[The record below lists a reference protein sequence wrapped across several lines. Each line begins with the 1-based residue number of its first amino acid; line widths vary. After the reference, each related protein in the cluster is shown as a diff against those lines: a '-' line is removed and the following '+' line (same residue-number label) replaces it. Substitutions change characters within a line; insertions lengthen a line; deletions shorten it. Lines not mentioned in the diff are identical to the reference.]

1 VIRLQWGKEPIVK
14 KQNDNRY
21 NSRFLLIL
29 LAAVGIVFIAA
40 YFVLIR
46 TSPLVEFLK
55 PRETKENI
63 LSMAE
68 SFYRKLPVA
77 QLEGEPQVFMSLDPD
92 LLEYVQYYR
101 KENKRFPDLS
111 PGYWSIV
118 WGTPPR
124 GEKSKGAR
132 FFEVKYDFN
141 GNLIGFTDNTG
152 NTGKSDALPDS
163 NEDDAL
169 FEARYFLG
177 EYGIPVRTLTVV
189 SKEISKKGNRTLYKF
204 LLENS
209 EEKYPDLLDQ
219 YTVQL
224 LGGRVT
230 EYQLDRVTAKKKLT
244 GPGYAGDNALSAA
257 LMAITWLVIIL
268 TLIVR
273 FVKKL
278 RKDELEF
285 NRGLWFGIILGG
297 IVFINIAIGSHHDG
311 SLINLLLGGGL
322 SGAAAFLGLLLLYS
336 TSESQGRAVW
346 PEKLAVSDLLFQGRL
361 SIRECGAAILRSFFF
376 AGATLL
382 VLGLTVFAVTSLN
395 IGHVS
400 FELVVMEGFQSVFS
414 GISLILSTIVFA
426 VFVGFTLIFFWP
438 GFLREKVPGRF
449 LFMLFL
455 AMTFSV
461 GGMQFVFFNPLY
473 LALILLF
480 PVALGWAYLVYRYDL
495 FTLFLSFL
503 GVKFFLNLALV
514 SIIPGSLSSV
524 VGLSVVIFVFV
535 ILLVGVYL
543 VFRPHS
549 AEDFDSYVPEYVN
562 RIAERERMVR
572 ELEIAR
578 SVQMRFLPQSVPEFP
593 NLDIVS
599 LCQPAMEVGGDYYDF
614 VRMDDR
620 SMSVLIGDV
629 SGKGVSAAFYMT
641 MVKGIIKTL
650 SRKTRQPSLLLAE
663 VNEIFCE
670 NAPRDVFVT
679 VIYGVFDL
687 EKRSLTVASAGH
699 NPLMVWNN
707 KDGTVQLVNP
717 KGIAIGL
724 AAGERYRTRIEE
736 ATIPFNEGDVFIFY
750 TDGVSESMNMN
761 QEIFGEERL
770 QEVLKA
776 SAHQSPRIIQRNVLE
791 AVGRFSGKAPQHDDF
806 TMIVVKIRL

>member
-1 VIRLQWGKEPIVK
+1 MK
-14 KQNDNRY
+14 KRNDNCY

-29 LAAVGIVFIAA
+29 MAALGIVFTAA

-55 PRETKENI
+55 PRETRENV

-68 SFYRKLPVA
+68 SFYGKLPVA
-77 QLEGEPQVFMSLDPD
+77 QRDDEPQVFIRLDPG

-101 KENKRFPDLS
+101 RKNHRFPDLV

-118 WGTPPR
+118 WGTLSR
-124 GEKSKGAR
+124 NDRSKESR

-152 NTGKSDALPDS
+152 NTGKGDSMPDS

-169 FEARYFLG
+169 FEAKYFLG
-177 EYGIPVRTLTVV
+177 EYGIRVASLIVV
-189 SKEISKKGNRTLYKF
+189 NKEISKRGDRTLYKF

-209 EEKYPDLLDQ
+209 EEQYPGLLYR

-224 LGGRVT
+224 LGGRVI
-230 EYQLDRVTAKKKLT
+230 EYRVDRVIAKKTLS
-244 GPGYAGDNALSAA
+244 GPGHAGDNALSYA
-257 LMAITWLVIIL
+257 LMVITWLVIVL

-285 NRGLWFGIILGG
+285 NRALWLGIVLGGLVFIDTVIRHRHDDSWFGILLSGG
-297 IVFINIAIGSHHDG
+297 F
-311 SLINLLLGGGL
+311 

-336 TSESQGRAVW
+336 TSESQGRTAW
-346 PEKLAVSDLLFQGRL
+346 PEKLSVTDLLFQGRFY
-361 SIRECGAAILRSFFF
+361 IRESGAAILRSFFF
-376 AGATLL
+376 VGLTLL
-382 VLGLTVFAVTSLN
+382 FLGVSVFAVTTFN

-400 FELVVMEGFQSVFS
+400 FGIAVMEGFQSIFS
-414 GISLILSTIVFA
+414 GISLILSNIVFA
-426 VFVGFTLIFFWP
+426 FFVGFVLIFFWP
-438 GFLREKVPGRF
+438 GFLREKVPGKSLF
-449 LFMLFL
+449 LFFL
-455 AMTFSV
+455 AMTLSV
-461 GGMQFVFFNPLY
+461 GGMQLIFFNPLY

-480 PVALGWAYLVYRYDL
+480 PAALGWSYLVYRYDL
-495 FTLFLSFL
+495 FTVFLSFL
-503 GVKFFLNLALV
+503 GVKFFLDLALV

-535 ILLVGVYL
+535 AFFVGVYL

-549 AEDFDSYVPEYVN
+549 AEDYDCYVPEYVN
-562 RIAERERMVR
+562 RIAERERMVK

-578 SVQMRFLPQSVPEFP
+578 NVQMRFLPQSVPEFP

-650 SRKTRQPSLLLAE
+650 SRKTRQPSVLLAE
-663 VNEIFCE
+663 ANEIFYE

-687 EKRSLTVASAGH
+687 EKRTLTVASAGH

-707 KDGTVQLVNP
+707 KNGTVQLVNP
-717 KGIAIGL
+717 RGIAIGL
-724 AAGERYRTRIEE
+724 AKGERYRDLIEE
-736 ATIPFNEGDVFIFY
+736 ISIPFDEGDIFIFY
-750 TDGVSESMNMN
+750 TDGVSESMNMS
-761 QEIFGEERL
+761 QEIFGEGRL
-770 QEVLKA
+770 QEVLRE
-776 SAHQSPRIIQRNVLE
+776 SAHLSPRIIQKNVLE
-791 AVGRFSGKAPQHDDF
+791 AVALFSGKAPQHDDF
-806 TMIVVKIRL
+806 TMVVVKIRT